1 MLNGLKK
8 YRGVI
13 RFLFFL
19 LYSIGSCGS
28 VSATQISL
36 LTSMPSE
43 RAVFTLWGHTAIRV
57 KTEATDEVYNYGV
70 FEFKK
75 DFIYKF
81 VKGETDYWLEKESMG
96 YAILEAVYK
105 NVYMYEQVLDITEE
119 EALMIKEKL
128 EENAKE
134 ENKFYRYNFF
144 YDNCAT
150 RPRDLIEKVLGPFQY
165 PTLNNQDSY
174 RDKIHQLTVNNP
186 WLMVGIDFCLG
197 RETDEVV
204 KDYDLMFLPY
214 YMMVSYEGTN
224 RLNPEGVYVPL
235 IKNKKVMNT
244 PEDEPVKS
252 HTIFL
257 HPVFLFSLFLLLMIA
272 CTIIQYK
279 RKSESYLVDAIVYP
293 LYGVFGVLIFFLTF
307 ISTHPCTN
315 PNFNLL
321 WCNPLQLLMP
331 IFCYVP
337 VAKKILRPYLWLNL
351 VMCSLALIGWNWLW
365 QEFHI
370 AFLPLI
376 MVMIIRSSYLLFR
389 RMKEKNRL

>member
-8 YRGVI
+8 NRGIV

-19 LYSIGSCGS
+19 LYSIGFCGS
-28 VSATQISL
+28 MSATQISL

-57 KTEATDEVYNYGV
+57 KTETADVVYNYGV
-70 FEFKK
+70 FEFKEG
-75 DFIYKF
+75 FIYKF
-81 VKGETDYWLEKESMG
+81 VKGETDYWVEKESTG

-119 EALMIKEKL
+119 EALIIKEKL

-150 RPRDLIEKVLGPFQY
+150 RPRDLIENALGPFQY

-174 RDKIHQLTVNNP
+174 RDKIHQLTANNP

-214 YMMVSYEGTN
+214 YMMVSYEGTK
-224 RLNPEGVYVPL
+224 RLNSEGVYIPL
-235 IKNKKVMNT
+235 IKSKNVMNSQEEETVKT
-244 PEDEPVKS
+244 PSV
-252 HTIFL
+252 IL
-257 HPVFLFSLFLLLMIA
+257 HPVFLFCVFMLLMIG

-279 RKSESYLVDAIVYP
+279 RKSESYLVDAVVYP
-293 LYGVFGVLIFFLTF
+293 LYGVFGLLAFFLAF

-331 IFCYVP
+331 IVCYVP
-337 VAKKILRPYLWLNL
+337 IAKKLLRPYLWFNL

-376 MVMIIRSSYLLFR
+376 MVMIIRSTYLLFR